1 MLSVNRSEYRDS
13 ELPEYLAQHYRERAA
28 TFIESVSR
36 PGDKVSDL
44 LNYLAESDPFGPLT
58 DTEMFHL
65 WRSLGC
71 PVGHA
76 PGAGSH
82 REMMIDA
89 LHDALEYVNISDIIL
104 PVIPLPAPWVN

>member
-13 ELPEYLAQHYRERAA
+13 ELPRYLAQFYRERATA
-28 TFIESVSR
+28 FIESTSR
-36 PGDKVSDL
+36 PGDKVTDL
-44 LNYLAESDPFGPLT
+44 LNYLTDLDPFGPLA
-58 DTEMFHL
+58 DTGLFHL

-76 PGAGSH
+76 PGAGSP
-82 REMMIDA
+82 RDMMIDA
-89 LHDALEYVNISDIIL
+89 LHDALEYVNIPDIIL